1 MSSKVVVFRHMV
13 EACKKAVSK
22 AKELSGRL
30 AEQGIVSDLG
40 FLCQS
45 GGSVP
50 SYFCSK
56 GV

>member
-1 MSSKVVVFRHMV
+1 MVVLLKHIV
-13 EACKKAVSK
+13 EAIKKAVSK

-30 AEQGIVSDLG
+30 AEQGMVSPSDLG